1 MRDSDLKGL
10 AMAKGLFTQG
20 ICVLLEHAIDSA
32 QIETALSGFEIVGRH
47 EATGPDDPT
56 CTLVLRFRPEV
67 AGHVLVSL
75 SPKPWPD
82 DMGDPEESAELFV
95 AWSLGQ
101 FGPLAFP
108 GCLARACEQS
118 WAWEEGR
125 ETPLKHKAHIRILTS
140 YVIGRDEDEDQAPG
154 VDDEETQLLPE
165 DYDSLAE
172 LQFLMRVVS
181 PLMELPG
188 VICYFNPGGEVLRD
202 ATGLRQGLN
211 HAWLHDFPPL
221 DMWTNVRLYQA
232 TESWSLM
239 DTVGNGQFDLP
250 DMEAIFHA
258 DSYKASE
265 VEEFLRNASLFSL
278 REDNDFEEGDTA
290 DGPGGVVWMALE
302 CDEALA
308 DPPRPTIRWV
318 PEDGNEPPGE
328 LLETG
333 GDEEDEEDEED
344 DDLELSDL
352 DLITEQEID
361 RLLGPDSSTKKPQTP
376 NPESDDDR
384 PADRGSSS
392 DELSDEDPD
401 GGRST
406 SRPES

>member
-1 MRDSDLKGL
+1 
-10 AMAKGLFTQG
+10 
-20 ICVLLEHAIDSA
+20 
-32 QIETALSGFEIVGRH
+32 
-47 EATGPDDPT
+47 
-56 CTLVLRFRPEV
+56 
-67 AGHVLVSL
+67 
-75 SPKPWPD
+75 
-82 DMGDPEESAELFV
+82 
-95 AWSLGQ
+95 
-101 FGPLAFP
+101 
-108 GCLARACEQS
+108 
-118 WAWEEGR
+118 
-125 ETPLKHKAHIRILTS
+125 
-140 YVIGRDEDEDQAPG
+140 
-154 VDDEETQLLPE
+154 
-165 DYDSLAE
+165 
-172 LQFLMRVVS
+172 MRVVS

>member
-1 MRDSDLKGL
+1 
-10 AMAKGLFTQG
+10 MAKGLFTQG
-20 ICVLLEHAIDSA
+20 ICVLLEQAIDPKE
-32 QIETALSGFEIVGRH
+32 IESALSGFEIVGRH
-47 EATGPDDPT
+47 DSLGSADPT
-56 CTLVLRFRPEV
+56 TTLVLQFRPEV

-75 SPKPWPD
+75 SAKPWPD
-82 DMGDPEESAELFV
+82 DMGDPEDSAELFV

-108 GCLARACEQS
+108 GCLSRASEQS
-118 WAWEEGR
+118 WGWEDGR
-125 ETPLKHKAHIRILTS
+125 QASKRHVAHIRVLTS
-140 YVIGRDEDEDQAPG
+140 YVIGQGEDNDE
-154 VDDEETQLLPE
+154 VDDEETRLLPE

-172 LQFLMRVVS
+172 LQFLMKVIS

-232 TESWSLM
+232 TETWSLM

-250 DMEAIFHA
+250 DMEAVFVA

-265 VEEFLRNASLFSL
+265 VEEFLRNASLFLL
-278 REDNDFEEGDTA
+278 RDGEGFEEGDTA
-290 DGPGGVVWMALE
+290 DGPGGVTWRALE

-308 DPPRPTIRWV
+308 DPPRPTIRWI
-318 PEDGNEPPGE
+318 PDDDYSPPDE

-333 GDEEDEEDEED
+333 IVED
-344 DDLELSDL
+344 DDDNYSDS
-352 DLITEQEID
+352 DFITEQEISRLFETPSPVD
-361 RLLGPDSSTKKPQTP
+361 RLPEQDD
-376 NPESDDDR
+376 PESPRGGQWPDEPDDD
-384 PADRGSSS
+384 D
-392 DELSDEDPD
+392 
-401 GGRST
+401 
-406 SRPES
+406 PESSPPGNPGRR